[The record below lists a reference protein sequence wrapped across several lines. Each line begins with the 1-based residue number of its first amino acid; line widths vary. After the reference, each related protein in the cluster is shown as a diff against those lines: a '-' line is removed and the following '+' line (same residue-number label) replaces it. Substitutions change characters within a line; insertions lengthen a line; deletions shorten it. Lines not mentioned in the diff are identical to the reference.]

1 MMIFIKKIWNISFS
15 TSFLLNC
22 CKMRKKYFLICF
34 LFISQVLFSQS
45 LKTTPSQATFGRYGS
60 DCSSGRGACSFTS
73 SKTAT
78 APIQNFRTSKKISEN
93 TFLLEIKKNTLTEEE
108 EIKIAGK
115 PFSQI
120 KQNET
125 ISFVQEQKLVIDKES
140 LQNLDID
147 PKFNTVNPGNYPLTV
162 DKETVKILFTLSE
175 KT

>member
-1 MMIFIKKIWNISFS
+1 MKKILFTITILLLSLISFAQNQNKS
-15 TSFLLNC
+15 AIT
-22 CKMRKKYFLICF
+22 
-34 LFISQVLFSQS
+34 
-45 LKTTPSQATFGRYGS
+45 QATFGRYGS
-60 DCSSGRGACSFTS
+60 DCSSGRGACSFIS
-73 SKTAT
+73 SKTVT

-93 TFLLEIKKNTLTEEE
+93 TFLLEIKKHTLTAEE

-120 KQNET
+120 KTNET
-125 ISFVQEQKLVIDKES
+125 ITFVQEQKLIIDKES

-147 PKFNTVNPGNYPLTV
+147 PKFNTVNPGNYSLTV

>member
-1 MMIFIKKIWNISFS
+1 MKN
-15 TSFLLNC
+15 
-22 CKMRKKYFLICF
+22 F
-34 LFISQVLFSQS
+34 LFAIATLLLSLISHAQNQTKSAI
-45 LKTTPSQATFGRYGS
+45 TQATFGRYGS

-73 SKTAT
+73 SKAAT
-78 APIQNFRTSKKISEN
+78 APIQDLRTSKKISEN
-93 TFLLEIKKNTLTEEE
+93 TFLLEIKKHTLTAEEE
-108 EIKIAGK
+108 VKIAGK

-125 ISFVQEQKLVIDKES
+125 ITFVQEQKLIIDKES

-147 PKFNTVNPGNYPLTV
+147 PKFNTVNPGQYILTV

>member
-1 MMIFIKKIWNISFS
+1 MKI
-15 TSFLLNC
+15 
-22 CKMRKKYFLICF
+22 F
-34 LFISQVLFSQS
+34 LFAIATLLLSLISHAQNQTKSAI
-45 LKTTPSQATFGRYGS
+45 TQATFGRYGS

-78 APIQNFRTSKKISEN
+78 APIQDLRTSKKISEN
-93 TFLLEIKKNTLTEEE
+93 TFLLEIKKHTLTAEEE
-108 EIKIAGK
+108 VKIAGK
-115 PFSQI
+115 SFSQI

-125 ISFVQEQKLVIDKES
+125 ITFVQEQKLIIDQES

-147 PKFNTVNPGNYPLTV
+147 PKFNTVNPGQYLLTV